1 MTTKRCASQ
10 LIAKSATFTEW
21 YRTKYLS
28 QFQNVFLQI
37 ANCICP
43 MTRAKGWKLGMQ
55 LIGNHPP
62 KVQRQ
67 ISHTVISHK
76 VGDKTTPLRR
86 RKCHPWQKLFSKVQK
101 SLPILAGRV
110 TRPLSF
116 LALWVFLPLIFCP
129 SSFFSPSECN
139 NRNVFPDSKVVWRP
153 VYQSQNFW
161 PNLTTEVIAQNNRT
175 QSVQV
180 SEGLCNHSVKSRIL
194 SNIVKVVNHW

>member
-1 MTTKRCASQ
+1 MIPHKVFVSISKCISPNCQ
-10 LIAKSATFTEW
+10 L
-21 YRTKYLS
+21 YLS
-28 QFQNVFLQI
+28 NDKS
-37 ANCICP
+37 
-43 MTRAKGWKLGMQ
+43 KGWKLGMQ
-55 LIGNHPP
+55 LIANHPP

-110 TRPLSF
+110 TSNEWKDTRPLSF
-116 LALWVFLPLIFCP
+116 CSPLSFF
-129 SSFFSPSECN
+129 SFKFFSPSECN

-194 SNIVKVVNHW
+194 GNLVKVVNHW

>member
-1 MTTKRCASQ
+1 MYFSKLPTVFVQWQEQGLEAGDATNWQPSS
-10 LIAKSATFTEW
+10 KSAT
-21 YRTKYLS
+21 
-28 QFQNVFLQI
+28 
-37 ANCICP
+37 A
-43 MTRAKGWKLGMQ
+43 A
-55 LIGNHPP
+55 
-62 KVQRQ
+62 
-67 ISHTVISHK
+67 VISHK

-129 SSFFSPSECN
+129 SSFFSPSECS

-161 PNLTTEVIAQNNRT
+161 PNLTIEVIAQNNRT

-180 SEGLCNHSVKSRIL
+180 SKGLCNHSVKSRIL
-194 SNIVKVVNHW
+194 GNIVKVVNHW